1 MARFLIIPALVA
13 AFLLLPLN
21 ARAADSAEQE
31 RDDIVLK
38 GAERVHPYLWHGVGV
53 AGMGGVLLILGV
65 TFNALADREYDT
77 YRDMLTNERISA
89 AITAGEKKET
99 YLTRANDHLS
109 EGKEYAATRTALYI
123 SGGILALTGTVLM
136 LLSEEKKDDA
146 AKFTALFDGHGVY
159 AAMSIPF

>member
-146 AKFTALFDGHGVY
+146 AKFTASFDGHGVY